1 LKQTAIISIRADSE
15 TERNTSLSE
24 QAILRLNVV
33 VQPETLKFLIPV
45 ARHSPPSQSLQRS
58 LMATIRPLP
67 ESVRS
72 SIRSGISLFDFTRI
86 VEELVFNSL
95 DARATK
101 VSLIP

>member
-1 LKQTAIISIRADSE
+1 
-15 TERNTSLSE
+15 
-24 QAILRLNVV
+24 
-33 VQPETLKFLIPV
+33 
-45 ARHSPPSQSLQRS
+45 
-58 LMATIRPLP
+58 MATIRPLP

-101 VSLIP
+101 VYHTLLYIFAFNVLVIVKCL